1 MDNMNKDN
9 YDVVQDEANVQ
20 RYRQR
25 RVDGFKLNI
34 SDSSD
39 FTEEISSDSAN
50 AAPSEDTSNDITS
63 FSDETT
69 RARIERDSKK
79 ELRRQR
85 KEEKKIERIKSGRNK
100 KIYRFAW
107 LSMLIILCVV
117 AAQYLIVGCNDFLA
131 ITRKDKTTATVRVE
145 AGDDMGDIA
154 RKLEKENIIN
164 DSSFFALFAAVTSQ
178 DEPIEPGIYQIPKN
192 LDYLGVINYLQYT
205 DNRKITITVQITE
218 GTNILDLADV
228 LYEAGVTYDKDE
240 FLELCNSTR
249 FDEDFPFLKDIED
262 NDERVYRLEG
272 YLFPDTY
279 EFYMHESPEITINRL
294 LTNFE
299 NKVYETEYTV
309 EGYKEPV
316 TLIDLVN
323 ESGFTLD
330 EVVNLAS
337 LVQAEAADT
346 EDMYKVSSVI
356 NNRLS
361 YGSQSDI
368 HSLGLDC
375 TAFYP
380 YKNKDKVP
388 EDIRDT
394 FHSDYE
400 TYETK
405 GLPPGA
411 VCNAGADALLA
422 AVVPADT
429 DYLYFCHGTSEDGT
443 VTPYYAVTFSEHQ
456 NNMAQA
462 GLS

>member
-9 YDVVQDEANVQ
+9 YDVFQDEANVQ

-39 FTEEISSDSAN
+39 FTEEISSSSAN
-50 AAPSEDTSNDITS
+50 AVPKADSSNEITS

-69 RARIERDSKK
+69 RAQIEKDSKR

-131 ITRKDKTTATVRVE
+131 INRTDKTEATIRVE
-145 AGDDMGDIA
+145 AGDDIGDIA
-154 RKLEKENIIN
+154 RKLEKEDIIS
-164 DSSFFALFAAVTSQ
+164 DSGFFTLFATITSQ
-178 DEPIEPGIYQIPKN
+178 NEPIEPGLYQIPKN
-192 LDYLGVINYLQYT
+192 LDYLGIINYLQYT
-205 DNRKITITVQITE
+205 DNRKVTITVQITE
-218 GTNILDLADV
+218 GINMLELVDL

-240 FLELCNSTR
+240 FLELADSTH
-249 FDEDFPFLKDIED
+249 FDEDYLFLKEIED
-262 NDERVYRLEG
+262 NEDRVYRLEG

-279 EFYMHESPEITINRL
+279 EFYMDESPEITIGRL
-294 LTNFE
+294 LSNFE
-299 NKVYETEYTV
+299 NKVYDTKYTV
-309 EGYKEPV
+309 EGYSDGV
-316 TLIDLVN
+316 TLIELVE

-330 EVVNLAS
+330 EVVTLSS

-346 EDMYKVSSVI
+346 EDMYNVSSVI

-368 HSLGLDC
+368 HSLGLDS
-375 TAFYP
+375 TQFYP
-380 YKNKDKVP
+380 YKHKEDIP
-388 EDIRDT
+388 EDMADT
-394 FHSDYE
+394 FHSAYE
-400 TYETK
+400 TYDTT

-411 VCNAGADALLA
+411 VCNAGADAFLA

-429 DYLYFCHGTSEDGT
+429 DYLYFCHGTDEDGT
-443 VTPYYAVTFSEHQ
+443 VTPYYAVTFYEHQ
-456 NNMAQA
+456 NNMVQA